1 MADINAIAKQFT
13 DFYYQQFDSDRSGLA
28 PLYVCPPCIL
38 LTAIRHLELTLRLGA
53 QSIQREHSMLT
64 FESQQIQGSAA
75 IVEKLVGL
83 PFSTVQHRV
92 STMDAQPAATDK
104 ASMIVLVTGQLITGD
119 EANALSFSQ
128 TFHLIPE
135 GSGYYV
141 WLQRHLPVRRL
152 PSLAL
157 PFRSFA

>member
-28 PLYVCPPCIL
+28 PLY
-38 LTAIRHLELTLRLGA
+38 
-53 QSIQREHSMLT
+53 REHSMLT

-83 PFSTVQHRV
+83 PFTTVQHRV

-141 WLQRHLPVRRL
+141 FNDIFRL
-152 PSLAL
+152 VYG
-157 PFRSFA
+157 

>member
-28 PLYVCPPCIL
+28 PLY
-38 LTAIRHLELTLRLGA
+38 
-53 QSIQREHSMLT
+53 REHSMLT

-141 WLQRHLPVRRL
+141 FNDIFRL
-152 PSLAL
+152 VYG
-157 PFRSFA
+157 